1 MKFRSVLIIVFLIL
15 LADQALKFYIKTH
28 FSLGESVSMF
38 GNAKW
43 AQLNFIENRGM
54 AFGIE
59 LGGDWGKLALTL
71 FRLVACIWG
80 FFFVNGLIKQQYHK
94 GLIFCASLILA
105 GAIGN
110 LIDSIFYGM
119 IFTEG
124 NYHLGT
130 PAKLVAWGQ
139 GYGKLLHGR
148 VVDMLYFPVYKSTWP
163 SWVPVWGGS
172 ELEFFRP
179 IFNIA
184 DAAISTGVISI
195 LVFQK
200 SLLHNKLAIDD
211 STSKQN
217 NDDLQEIEA
226 ENN

>member
-1 MKFRSVLIIVFLIL
+1 MKFRFVLIVVFLIL
-15 LADQALKFYIKTH
+15 LADQALKYYIKTH
-28 FSLGESVSMF
+28 FFISESVNMF
-38 GNAKW
+38 GGTADW

-80 FFFVNGLIKQQYHK
+80 FFFVNNLIKQKYHA

-110 LIDSIFYGM
+110 LIDSVFYGM
-119 IFTEG
+119 IFSEAMHKPS
-124 NYHLGT
+124 HLV
-130 PAKLVAWGQ
+130 PWGQ

-148 VVDMLYFPVYKSTWP
+148 VVDMLYFPVFKGTWP
-163 SWVPVWGGS
+163 SWMPFWAG
-172 ELEFFRP
+172 EPCEFFRP

-195 LVFQK
+195 IVFQK
-200 SLLHNKLAIDD
+200 WLLHNHVDANVKNQL
-211 STSKQN
+211 TEKEE
-217 NDDLQEIEA
+217 LQEIEA
-226 ENN
+226 ENV